1 MGPYK
6 SALIAAVVVCGAA
19 RAQDTRN
26 VTEPKFPASCAVLP
40 AQVVAID
47 GGKTVADADEP
58 KLDTARIQKAIDGC
72 AKGQAV
78 ELRAEGARNAFVAG
92 PLDLRSG
99 VTLRIGAGVTLFASR
114 DPKVYDVRPGLCG
127 NVDKSG
133 RGCRALIN
141 GAEVEGAGV
150 MGEGTI
156 DGRGWAKMLG
166 KDVSWWDIAEQA
178 RNTGNQNCPRL
189 VVIQRSKEFTL
200 YKVRLKNSPNFHV
213 TFNGD
218 GFTAWGVIIDT
229 PGKGAR
235 NTDGIDP
242 SGATNVTIA
251 HCYIHTGDDNVALK
265 AGARLANVTVAHNH
279 FYTGHGMSIGSETN
293 GGAEKVLVTDLSI
306 DGADNG
312 LRIKS
317 NSTRGGL
324 VKDIV
329 YRDVCIRNTKNPI
342 LMDSDYEK
350 GGREGGKLPHFT
362 AIELHDVRVEGGGK
376 ITLQGFD
383 ETHRLG
389 MTFDNVQVDPTV
401 KVAAEHAELTFGPG
415 PVNLKI
421 AGPDV
426 AVKGNAGNGAAP
438 NACTAKFVELPQS
451 EPRP

>member
-1 MGPYK
+1 MGPYQ
-6 SALIAAVVVCGAA
+6 SALIAAAFAA
-19 RAQDTRN
+19 LASAQDTRN
-26 VTEPKFPASCAVLP
+26 VTEPKFPASCALLT
-40 AQVVAID
+40 AQLATVD
-47 GGKTVADADEP
+47 GGRSIAEADES

-72 AKGQAV
+72 GRGQAV
-78 ELRAEGARNAFVAG
+78 ELRADGGRTAFLTG

-99 VTLRIGAGVTLFASR
+99 VTLRIGAGAELFASR
-114 DPKVYDVRPGLCG
+114 DPKVYELRPGSCG
-127 NVDKSG
+127 LVDKSG

-166 KDVSWWDIAEQA
+166 TDISWWELAEQA

-189 VVIQRSKEFTL
+189 VVIQKAKEFTL
-200 YKVRLKNSPNFHV
+200 YKLRLKNSPNFHV

-251 HCYIHTGDDNVALK
+251 YCYIHTGDDNVALK
-265 AGARLANVTVAHNH
+265 AGARMANVTVAHNH
-279 FYTGHGMSIGSETN
+279 FYTGHGMSIGSETA
-293 GGAEKVLVTDLSI
+293 GGAEKVLVEDLSI

-317 NSTRGGL
+317 NSLKGGL

-329 YRDVCIRNTKNPI
+329 YRHVCIRDTRNPI
-342 LMDSDYEK
+342 FMDSDYEHAGK
-350 GGREGGKLPHFT
+350 AGSKLPQFT
-362 AIELHDVRVEGGGK
+362 AIELHDVRIEGGGK
-376 ITLQGFD
+376 LTLQGFD

-389 MTFDNVQVDPTV
+389 MTFDNVQGEAGL
-401 KVAAEHAELTFGPG
+401 KIAAEHAELTFGPG

-426 AVKGNAGNGAAP
+426 TVKTVKGKGGAP
-438 NACTAKFVELPQS
+438 NSCAAKFVPLPK
-451 EPRP
+451 

>member
-6 SALIAAVVVCGAA
+6 SALIAAALAA
-19 RAQDTRN
+19 AASAQDTRN
-26 VTEPKFPASCAVLP
+26 VKEPAFPKAC
-40 AQVVAID
+40 VVVTAEIAAMD
-47 GGKTVADADEP
+47 GGKTIAEAEEA

-78 ELRAEGARNAFVAG
+78 DLRAEGAKNAFVSG
-92 PLDLRSG
+92 PLELRSG

-114 DPKVYDVRPGLCG
+114 DPKVYDVRPGSCG
-127 NVDKSG
+127 IVDKSG
-133 RGCRALIN
+133 RGCRPLI
-141 GAEVEGAGV
+141 GGTGIEGAAV

-166 KDVSWWDIAEQA
+166 KDKSWWDIAEQA

-189 VVIQRSKEFTL
+189 IVIQRSNEFTL
-200 YKVRLKNSPNFHV
+200 YKLRLKNSPNFHV

-218 GFTAWGVIIDT
+218 GFTAWGVVIDT

-251 HCYIHTGDDNVALK
+251 HCFIHTGDDNVALK
-265 AGARLANVTVAHNH
+265 AGAHLSNVTIAHNH

-293 GGAEKVLVTDLSI
+293 GGAEKVLVEDLSI

-329 YRDVCIRNTKNPI
+329 YRNVCIRDTKNPI
-342 LMDSDYEK
+342 FMDSDYEHK
-350 GGREGGKLPHFT
+350 GRDGGKIPHFT
-362 AIELHDVRVEGGGK
+362 AIELHDVHIEGGGR
-376 ITLQGFD
+376 IMLQGFD

-389 MTFDNVQVDPTV
+389 MTFDNVHGEGPL
-401 KVAAEHAELTFGPG
+401 KIAAEQADLTFGPG
-415 PVNLKI
+415 PVNLNV
-421 AGPDV
+421 AGPGV
-426 AVKGNAGNGAAP
+426 TIKGIHGEERP
-438 NACTAKFVELPQS
+438 NACAGKFVELPKK
-451 EPRP
+451 